1 MDIAVHGIIHRGDV
15 LGVARDRG
23 VCHDGIGIWGF
34 INGFELQ
41 PLVMDPKVGRF
52 DIFGVPLVLVG
63 AIDGFAGGSF
73 PGRKAKEMFSTC
85 WKSNFSLGFPSDL
98 AGHKFPT
105 GQGALNCAHEPH
117 GHLKAH
123 PELWNLSPMVPHVQ
137 PWLCSPAS
145 LTRIKF
151 AEILVIKRIF
161 QCCAHIPG
169 SPSSSSSWRR
179 RCRQA
184 VIPRGWEHRINDRN
198 APSSPTQAGHIP
210 LGRFPSC

>member
-1 MDIAVHGIIHRGDV
+1 
-15 LGVARDRG
+15 
-23 VCHDGIGIWGF
+23 
-34 INGFELQ
+34 
-41 PLVMDPKVGRF
+41 
-52 DIFGVPLVLVG
+52 
-63 AIDGFAGGSF
+63 
-73 PGRKAKEMFSTC
+73 MFSTC

-105 GQGALNCAHEPH
+105 GQGALNGAHEPH

-151 AEILVIKRIF
+151 AEILVERKF

-179 RCRQA
+179 RCTQA

-198 APSSPTQAGHIP
+198 APSSPAQAGHIP
-210 LGRFPSC
+210 LGRFPLCRAAAANHSEAEIWDDRILGKQNAGSSTPATLTPHFGPRQSWRRALGAEILRMAQT